1 MSWNATCLIA
11 TRLIATLTDRYD
23 LVVSSTPKYYD
34 TIDSIYQD
42 KGIMPHFLRGHYTL
56 DWFRHHY
63 EDVKLKEIYQRTMG
77 CKICINDDTDYMH
90 YVFNEVNWF
99 GH

>member
-1 MSWNATCLIA
+1 
-11 TRLIATLTDRYD
+11 
-23 LVVSSTPKYYD
+23 
-34 TIDSIYQD
+34 
-42 KGIMPHFLRGHYTL
+42 MPHFLRGHYTL